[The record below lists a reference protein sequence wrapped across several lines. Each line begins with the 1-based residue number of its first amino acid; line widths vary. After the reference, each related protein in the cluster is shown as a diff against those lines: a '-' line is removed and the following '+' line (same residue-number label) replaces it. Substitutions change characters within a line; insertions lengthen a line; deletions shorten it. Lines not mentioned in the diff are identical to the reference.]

1 MSKIIL
7 IHFLSKS
14 HSLKRLVILYVIII
28 IILKGVIM
36 LLILKYIFFSIITLG
51 FYPLYFL
58 LSRTEKSIELQTE
71 ILMELRELNKNK
83 IHISALNK

>member
-1 MSKIIL
+1 MIILCIITKILRIIL

-36 LLILKYIFFSIITLG
+36 LLILKYIFFTIITLG

-58 LSRTEKSIELQTE
+58 LSRTEKSIEIQTE
-71 ILMELRELNKNK
+71 ILMELRELNKN
-83 IHISALNK
+83 